1 MVDRLADASVSA
13 CRPRD
18 RMAPPRQPL
27 APTSPARVAAFRA
40 LRLLSESPIDLGEAL
55 RRARDPLDDARDRAL
70 ATDLVTGTLRW
81 RGALDYQLVQ
91 RLARP
96 LARTDAIVVDAL
108 RLGAYQ
114 LLYLDRVPDA
124 AVVHDS
130 VEIVKRFRVAS
141 AASLVNAVLR
151 RLARERGAL
160 VWPARPGPAA
170 DAPLREPWVEYLS
183 VVQSHPA
190 WLVGRWVDRYGA
202 SAAEAWLAFNNAPP
216 PLALAP
222 NRLRVSR
229 DQLAALL
236 ATEGIATSPTAIAPH
251 GLTTRESRVLRT
263 DAFRRGDFLV
273 QDEASQIVPQLAG
286 RGATRVLD
294 ACAAPGGKTLALAAA
309 AGTGGLVVATDVRP
323 RRVRLLAE
331 TMARAGA
338 KRVRIVQID
347 PQSALPFAASAFDT
361 VLVDAPCSGL
371 GTLRRE
377 PDIRWRRTP
386 GDLPTLALA
395 QCDLLTRAGAVV
407 RPGGW
412 LVYSTCS
419 SEPEENEDVVR
430 AFLET
435 HPAFATVPVSDVP
448 DLPPAVAVLSTHEGY
463 LRTTPIHGL
472 EAFFGAV
479 LQRTR

>member
-1 MVDRLADASVSA
+1 M
-13 CRPRD
+13 P
-18 RMAPPRQPL
+18 PPRKPP

-40 LRLLSESPIDLGEAL
+40 LRLLSDSPIDLGEAL
-55 RRARDPLDDARDRAL
+55 RRARDPLSDPRDRAL

-81 RGALDYQLVQ
+81 RGALDYQLAQ

-96 LARTDAIVVDAL
+96 LARTDAVVVDAL

-114 LLYLDRVPDA
+114 LLYLDRVPAA

-151 RLARERGAL
+151 RLARDRGAL
-160 VWPARPGPAA
+160 IWPERPGLATGE
-170 DAPLREPWVEYLS
+170 PLRKAWIEHLS
-183 VVQSHPA
+183 VAQSHPA
-190 WLVGRWVDRYGA
+190 WLVGRWIDRYGA
-202 SAAEAWLAFNNAPP
+202 SGAAAWLTFNNAPP
-216 PLALAP
+216 PLTLAP
-222 NRLRVSR
+222 NRLRVNR
-229 DQLAALL
+229 DQLAASL
-236 ATEGIATSPTAIAPH
+236 AGEGIVTIPTTIASH
-251 GLTTRESRVLRT
+251 GLTTREARVLGS
-263 DAFRRGDFLV
+263 DAFRRGDFLL
-273 QDEASQIVPQLAG
+273 QDEASQIIPELAAHRSG
-286 RGATRVLD
+286 RMLD
-294 ACAAPGGKTLALAAA
+294 ACAAPGGKTLTLAAA
-309 AGTGGLVVATDVRP
+309 AGTAGLVVATDVRP
-323 RRVRLLAE
+323 RRVRLLAQ
-331 TMARAGA
+331 TMTRVGA
-338 KRVRIVQID
+338 KQVRIVQIE
-347 PQSALPFAASAFDT
+347 PQRAFPFAASAFDT

-386 GDLPTLALA
+386 ADLPTLAQA
-395 QCDLLTRAGAVV
+395 QRDLLTRASAVV

-419 SEPEENEDVVR
+419 GEPEENEDVVR
-430 AFLET
+430 GFLEA
-435 HPAFATVPVSDVP
+435 HPAFATVPLTDIP
-448 DLPPAVAVLSTHEGY
+448 DLPPAISVLSTHEGY